1 MANLVLS
8 SLTFLDFF
16 AVALTVLAWIGVGW
30 IIENPPASHPSV
42 TKLVAEYRRDWM
54 IVFMNRTPRI
64 FDAQIL
70 NGLRQGTS
78 FFGSTSILAIG
89 GLLALIGNPSPLQS
103 VNEALE
109 LGPASTL
116 LWQTKLSFVGFFLV
130 MAFLKFVWAN
140 RLFGYCSIIMASVPN
155 DPEHPRAVPRAKMA
169 GEINIRAAMNF
180 NRGLRAMYFALAG
193 LAWLVHPWA
202 LVVTCTLTAL
212 TLLLRDFRSLSRE
225 LMQERAAE
233 TL

>member
-1 MANLVLS
+1 MVLS
-8 SLTFLDFF
+8 SLGLLDYL
-16 AVALTVLAWIGVGW
+16 AVLLTVLAWIGVGW

-42 TKLVAEYRRDWM
+42 TKLVTEYRRDWM
-54 IVFMNRTPRI
+54 IVFMQRDPRI

-109 LGPASTL
+109 LGPASAL
-116 LWQTKLSFVGFFLV
+116 LWQTKLSFVGVFLV
-130 MAFLKFVWAN
+130 VAFLKFVWAN

-155 DPEHPRAVPRAKMA
+155 DPAAPHARSRAKMA

-193 LAWLVHPWA
+193 LAWLVHPGA
-202 LVVTCTLTAL
+202 LALAGLMTAGI
-212 TLLLRDFRSLSRE
+212 LLSRDFRSLSRE
-225 LMQERAAE
+225 LMQERSDEE
-233 TL
+233 T